1 VVAQSHHGSLEFT
14 EVSMSVSTALARHTV
29 RQLIELGVEDV
40 VLSPGS
46 RNAPLSI
53 ALHQAAEKGLID
65 LHVRIDE
72 RGAAFFALG
81 ISKASGKYV
90 PVVCTSGTAVAN
102 YLPAVLEAHHS
113 DVNLL
118 VLTAD
123 RPARL
128 RNTGSN
134 QTTNQHGIFGEFVR
148 SSMDTAAP
156 IDVTR
161 ILDGRG
167 PVHINLQF
175 DEPLLPEDSS
185 DWLSGIHPEVNAE
198 PIVVPGEID
207 ITTKRNLIIVG
218 HDRAGFSVDEIDD
231 LADDLAAPIVSEDP
245 LVFEQAIAH
254 APIILSDE
262 RVRRELAAELVV
274 VIGRTTLS
282 RSTNAYI
289 QGSSRVMVIDPRTEK
304 IDTARTADELH
315 RVIPKVKKTIEIDQ
329 AWHDSW
335 HKYEEVAAAALAEL
349 PDWSEAEVAS
359 VVSEELENDSAL
371 FISSS
376 RPIRDIESFAVPRS
390 GIETYA
396 NRGLAGIDGNISTA
410 MGIST
415 KHDETYAVIGDLAF
429 LHDISALSN
438 PTSDT
443 LTIIVVD
450 NDGGGIFSTLPQRGV
465 DGFEKIFG
473 TPHGRDIAK
482 IVSAFG
488 VSSEE
493 VRSAKELHIAL
504 QRIHPQLHV
513 IVAKMPDRE
522 ANADSIYKVIKKYK
536 ELVLL

>member
-1 VVAQSHHGSLEFT
+1 MEIT
-14 EVSMSVSTALARHTV
+14 EGRMSVSTALARHTV
-29 RQLIELGVEDV
+29 RQLVELGVEDV

-53 ALHQAAEKGLID
+53 ALYQAEAQGLIN

-81 ISKASGKYV
+81 ISKASRKYV

-134 QTTNQHGIFGEFVR
+134 QTTNQHGIFGGFVR
-148 SSMDTAAP
+148 SSIDTVAP
-156 IDVTR
+156 IDLARV
-161 ILDGRG
+161 LNGHG

-175 DEPLLPEDSS
+175 DEPLLPDESS
-185 DWLSGIHPEVNAE
+185 DWLAGIHPVVQAE
-198 PIVVPGEID
+198 PIIVPGEIE

-218 HDRAGFSVDEIDD
+218 HDRAGFSVDEIED
-231 LADDLAAPIVSEDP
+231 LADELAAPLIAEDP
-245 LVFEQAIAH
+245 LVFEHAIAH
-254 APIILSDE
+254 APIILSDD
-262 RVRRELAAELVV
+262 RVRRELAADLVV

-289 QGSSRVMVIDPRTEK
+289 QGSSRVMVIDPRTEN

-315 RVIPKVKKTIEIDQ
+315 RVIPKVKNSVEIDQ
-329 AWHDSW
+329 SWHDLW
-335 HKYEEVAAAALAEL
+335 HKYEEIAAASLAEL

-359 VVSEELENDSAL
+359 VVAEELENDSAL

-376 RPIRDIESFAVPRS
+376 RPIRDVESFAVPRA

-410 MGIST
+410 MGIAA

-429 LHDISALSN
+429 LHDISALTN
-438 PTSDT
+438 PTQDT

-465 DGFEKIFG
+465 EGFEKIFG

-488 VSSEE
+488 ISCEE

-522 ANADSIYKVIKKYK
+522 RNADVIYSVVKKYK
-536 ELVLL
+536 ELVLI